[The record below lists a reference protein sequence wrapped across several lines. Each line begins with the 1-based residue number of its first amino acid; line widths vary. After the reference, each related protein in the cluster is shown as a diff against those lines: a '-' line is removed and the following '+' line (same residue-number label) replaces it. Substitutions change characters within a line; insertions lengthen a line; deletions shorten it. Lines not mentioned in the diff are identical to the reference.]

1 MKLLKT
7 AMTRFRLVIPAC
19 LALALAACGGEGDL
33 FIDRPGGGGQTLE
46 LAFPAGQA
54 EDHRLPFRVSG
65 GVPPYSSSIEG
76 CPDWVTLFSDQG
88 TLAGTA
94 PEAESGRSFFC
105 TYRVT
110 DSGGLLPPQ
119 SASWG
124 LRLLV
129 TPPASPPELSLPRPH
144 KVSLAVGA
152 FHSAVLPAASGGV
165 PPYRYV
171 LSCVG
176 GALPPGMGFGP
187 ETRTF
192 SGTPEA
198 PFRDSC
204 TYSVTDSS
212 VLGTTIS
219 RAVEVEIAGPSIAPL
234 GLDVISKLDLSVGAF
249 HSEWFPAASGGV
261 GPYAYSFACA
271 GGALPSGM
279 GFAPET
285 RMLAG
290 TPEARFRDSCTYS
303 ATDSAS
309 PAVTVSRAVEIEVSS
324 AMSDLS
330 LPPPSR
336 IALSVG
342 ALSVGMFHGEPLPE
356 ATGGVRPYTYAL
368 TCAGGTLPPGMSF
381 APATRVL
388 AGTPQARFRD
398 SCTYSA
404 TDSASPAVTVS
415 RAVEIEVRSAMS
427 DLSLPPPSRIALSVG
442 ALSVGM
448 FHGEPLPVATGGVR
462 PYTYA
467 LTCAGGSLPPGMSF
481 APQTRMF
488 AGTPQARFRDS
499 CTYSVTDSAMPATT
513 FSRAVEI
520 EVSSAMS
527 DLSLPPPSRI
537 ALSVGMFHGEP
548 LPAATGGVRPYT
560 YALTCAGGS
569 LPPGMS
575 FAPQTRMFAGTP
587 QARFRDSCTYS
598 VTDSAMPATT
608 FSRAV
613 EIEVSSAMSDLSLP
627 DNVVVDGDDPRSLT
641 VQQRVSTEFARARG
655 GVAPYTYEIVGCELP
670 EGLAFSPESRILS
683 GTARETYRGPD
694 CTYRVTDS
702 ASPPVSVSGDFELIV
717 DPLDRGRWRFR
728 TRTVAPGGPCALRS
742 AGISTPVAILPHAQ
756 GGTAGLETYALI
768 DFPDRHF
775 LSFDPRTRRLTYT
788 HPSADPIL
796 GTPNTYRYLV
806 GAPGVDAA
814 TADDALCLD
823 IEYSPGPSAS
833 CPADPDAI
841 PPLEPDHFIHVQLR
855 VRDDAYWD
863 ENAGTGGEY
872 RCPDAPPEE
881 MSLAASVS
889 NPVHEALGPVHAR
902 RAADVAHG
910 AVRDRVRGWSPGAPR
925 VHSAITPAV
934 GIASLSGR
942 NEGFDYDGSSESGS
956 VGAELG
962 AGSWQAGAVAAYTRT
977 ELDYRAD
984 ASLSGR
990 GYRAGEHDTEI
1001 FSLHPFA
1008 AWHLASGGRLW
1019 ATLGAG
1025 AGRLSHRDAPAFP
1038 SRSRS
1043 DLRLLTHAA
1052 GGSLPLADI
1061 LSGELR
1067 AEAGMEAFALEIEG
1081 GGRISSSLPTM
1092 RGRDWRAGLAWS
1104 APVPGAPSLSMA
1116 YRQLTGDGP
1125 EGGQLETAGSVSF
1138 EGVLD
1143 PRLTLTGGAGVS
1155 FGLGDHEQES
1165 WRLGGG
1171 MRFAPGGS
1179 GRGFA
1184 LDLDTRLLSAA
1195 GGVPSGIGIRGEAG
1209 YGLWGGRFLGT
1220 VRPHVGVVR
1229 HSGDGSVRRSLGL
1242 DLRDTPDSRVGLEVY
1257 DRSPDRS
1264 RGARFTLRHRF

>member
-1 MKLLKT
+1 MKLLKST
-7 AMTRFRLVIPAC
+7 LCAC
-19 LALALAACGGEGDL
+19 LVFALAACGGEHL
-33 FIDRPGGGGQTLE
+33 SVENPGGGETLE
-46 LAFPAGQA
+46 LEFPPGQA
-54 EDHRLPFRVSG
+54 VEHRLPLRVSG
-65 GVPPYSSSIEG
+65 GIPPYETVIEG
-76 CPDWVTLFSDQG
+76 CPGWVTLFPG
-88 TLAGTA
+88 RGVLAGTRPA
-94 PEAESGRSFFC
+94 SDIGRTFFC

-110 DSGGLLPPQ
+110 EADPGFREQRSV
-119 SASWG
+119 AYG
-124 LRLLV
+124 LRLSAG
-129 TPPASPPELSLPRPH
+129 TSAPGLSLPRPGRFGL
-144 KVSLAVGA
+144 SVGN

-165 PPYRYV
+165 RPYRYV

-249 HSEWFPAASGGV
+249 HRESFPAASGGV
-261 GPYAYSFACA
+261 RPYAYSFACA

-285 RMLAG
+285 RM
-290 TPEARFRDSCTYS
+290 
-303 ATDSAS
+303 
-309 PAVTVSRAVEIEVSS
+309 
-324 AMSDLS
+324 
-330 LPPPSR
+330 
-336 IALSVG
+336 
-342 ALSVGMFHGEPLPE
+342 
-356 ATGGVRPYTYAL
+356 
-368 TCAGGTLPPGMSF
+368 
-381 APATRVL
+381 L

-415 RAVEIEVRSAMS
+415 RAVEIEVSSAMS

-499 CTYSVTDSAMPATT
+499 CTYSVTDSASPAVTV
-513 FSRAVEI
+513 SQAVEI
-520 EVSSAMS
+520 EVRGAMS
-527 DLSLPPPSRI
+527 DLSLPPAGRI
-537 ALSVGMFHGEP
+537 ALSVGAFHGEP
-548 LPAATGGVRPYT
+548 LRPATGGIPPYT
-560 YALTCAGGS
+560 YTLTCAGGS
-569 LPPGMS
+569 LPPGMG

-587 QARFRDSCTYS
+587 QARFRDSCTYTATDGAS
-598 VTDSAMPATT
+598 PAVTV
-608 FSRAV
+608 SRAV
-613 EIEVSSAMSDLSLP
+613 EIVVSGAMSDLSLP
-627 DNVVVDGDDPRSLT
+627 RPGALRLSVGDFHSEPLRPATGGVEPYTYTFTCAGGSLPPGMSFAPATRVLAGTPQARFRDSCTYSATDSASPAVTVSQAVEFEVRGAMSDLRLPGNVVAGGDDPRSLS
-641 VQQRVSTEFARARG
+641 VQQRVSTEFAEADG
-655 GVAPYTYEIVGCELP
+655 GVTPYTYEIVGCTLP

-694 CTYRVTDS
+694 CTYQVTDS
-702 ASPPVSVSGDFELIV
+702 ASPPVSVSEDFELIV
-717 DPLDRGRWRFR
+717 DPLDLGVWRFR
-728 TRTVAPGGPCALRS
+728 SRTM
-742 AGISTPVAILPHAQ
+742 AGSDHPLHRRTGVRQDFVILPHAI
-756 GGTAGLETYALI
+756 GGTGMATYLLL
-768 DFPDRHF
+768 DTDYPLDRPQPP
-775 LSFDPRTRRLTYT
+775 LRFDTQRRVISYSHTGV
-788 HPSADPIL
+788 DPIL
-796 GTPNTYRYLV
+796 DTPTTFRYRVISGGRIHDVLCV
-806 GAPGVDAA
+806 DVEFLDKDGDDDLLDGVR
-814 TADDALCLD
+814 
-823 IEYSPGPSAS
+823 
-833 CPADPDAI
+833 
-841 PPLEPDHFIHVQLR
+841 VR
-855 VRDDAYWD
+855 VRDDAYHD
-863 ENAGTGGEY
+863 GAEY

-881 MSLAASVS
+881 NSLAALVS
-889 NPVHEALGPVHAR
+889 NPVHTALGPVHAR

-925 VHSAITPAV
+925 VLSAITPAV
-934 GIASLSGR
+934 GIGSLSGET
-942 NEGFDYDGSSESGS
+942 EGFDYDGSSQS
-956 VGAELG
+956 VSIGAELG
-962 AGSWQAGAVAAYTRT
+962 AGAWQAGAVAAYTRT

-1001 FSLHPFA
+1001 LSLHPFA

-1025 AGRLSHRDAPAFP
+1025 TGHLRHRDDLGFP
-1038 SRSRS
+1038 SWSRS
-1043 DLRLLTHAA
+1043 DVRLLTHAA

-1061 LSGELR
+1061 LSGRLD
-1067 AEAGMEAFALEIEG
+1067 AEAGMEGFALEIEG

-1125 EGGQLETAGSVSF
+1125 EGGQLETTGSVSF

-1143 PRLTLTGGAGVS
+1143 PRLTLTGSAGAS
-1155 FGLGDHEQES
+1155 FGLGDREQES

-1195 GGVPSGIGIRGEAG
+1195 GEVPSGIGIRGEAG

-1220 VRPHVGVVR
+1220 IRPHIGVVR

-1242 DLRDTPDSRVGLEVY
+1242 DLRDTPNSRVGLEVY